1 MNLQKQQNHKNVVM
15 EVLILKTNINSSKK
29 VKRLLPIFNSHPI
42 IKRWSV
48 DMEDI
53 DNVLRIEVA
62 ENRKDHEII
71 NIVKGQGFYCESL
84 PDH

>member
-1 MNLQKQQNHKNVVM
+1 M
-15 EVLILKTNINSSKK
+15 EVLILKTNISSYKK
-29 VKRLLPIFNSHPI
+29 AKRLLPIFNSHPF

-48 DMEDI
+48 DTEDI

-62 ENRKDHEII
+62 EKQNDHEII
-71 NIVKGQGFYCESL
+71 EIVKDQGFYCESL